1 MKTLIVAAA
10 VVERQGRFLVTRRKA
25 GTHLGGVW
33 EFPGGKCEP
42 AESLESCLAREM
54 REELAVDVV
63 IHEEMLV
70 TAHDYPD
77 RRVELHFFRCSIST
91 EPTPALGQDM
101 RWVSSEELR
110 RLEFPSADVSL
121 IRLLTTPASPGR
133 GVR

>member
-1 MKTLIVAAA
+1 VRTLIVAAA

-25 GTHLGGVW
+25 GTHLAGLW

-42 AESLESCLAREM
+42 AESLESCLAREL
-54 REELAVDVV
+54 REELAVDAI
-63 IHEEMLV
+63 IHEEMLA
-70 TAHDYPD
+70 TAYDYPD

-110 RLEFPSADVSL
+110 RLELPSADASL
-121 IRLLTTPASPGR
+121 IGLLAPPPPS
-133 GVR
+133 